1 MKWFMWGLAV
11 VVVLA
16 ASFGAFKLVPLISY
30 KLSYEGMVKRTV
42 CQMVKPE
49 YLREPCPAGSDRP

>member
-1 MKWFMWGLAV
+1 MKWCIWGLAV
-11 VVVLA
+11 AVVLA
-16 ASFGAFKLVPLISY
+16 ASFGALELVPLISY
-30 KLSYEGMVKRTV
+30 NLSYEGMVKRTV